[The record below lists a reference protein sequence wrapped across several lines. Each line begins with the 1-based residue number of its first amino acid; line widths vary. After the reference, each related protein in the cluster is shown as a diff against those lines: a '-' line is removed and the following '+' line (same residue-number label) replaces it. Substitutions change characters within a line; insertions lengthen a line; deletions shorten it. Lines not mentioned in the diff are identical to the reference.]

1 MSIREAL
8 QARRTIYGLK
18 KELPVSVD
26 AIKQLVTKTTE
37 LVPDAFNMR
46 SQRVVLVLG
55 AKQDALWDTIYDAF
69 DGKVA
74 REKIDGFKAGAG
86 TVLYFIDTDVVKSLQ
101 DQFPR
106 YAENFPI

>member
-46 SQRVVLVLG
+46 SQRVVLL
-55 AKQDALWDTIYDAF
+55 
-69 DGKVA
+69 
-74 REKIDGFKAGAG
+74 
-86 TVLYFIDTDVVKSLQ
+86 
-101 DQFPR
+101 
-106 YAENFPI
+106 